1 MSESELHAAAPA
13 AAEPLRFN
21 ELGDVIAHDEFPAI
35 DLALRRGRHVHK
47 GDEQWYPFLLEA
59 AGLLEVFYR
68 RYGCELIHK
77 SDGYFFL
84 LPVDD
89 SLGKRQLSVPE
100 MIVGQGLALAY
111 LDPQTLENAGT
122 ITREAL
128 LNQLASVMGTEAL
141 MRVLNPKR
149 RRPDERLMQRT
160 VRQKVAEALRRLAQ
174 LGFVE
179 LLPDER
185 LRLPSSL
192 LRFAE
197 PVRGLGSPAAALAQM
212 LQRGEISLGAED
224 DGGGEDDA
232 VTDADAE
239 SGEEGAL
246 VDASPALDGAQ
257 ATSGEVTIARESA
270 RLEGAAD
277 VDDSTGAGGAS
288 PEQAELD
295 ALFGPESGAR
305 SIGDD
310 PHADLEDDASSGTLL
325 DDLDVEQPASGGTTA
340 NAWSSVGRGADAS
353 RSHAAATDDSL
364 SDDDGGSDEPRFE
377 SFSAVAST
385 AEDATSEGSSMERT
399 ISEESSPDVP
409 PYGAAAEHARSMAED
424 AGDAD
429 DPTGAARELHDFLSF
444 DNEQADASADGPASG
459 IAPPDRDEDEA

>member
-21 ELGDVIAHDEFPAI
+21 ELGDVIAHEEFPAI

-224 DGGGEDDA
+224 DGSGEDDA

-239 SGEEGAL
+239 SGEEGPL
-246 VDASPALDGAQ
+246 VDASPALDRAR
-257 ATSGEVTIARESA
+257 ATSGEVTVARESTT
-270 RLEGAAD
+270 LEGPAD
-277 VDDSTGAGGAS
+277 VDDSTGAGGGGH
-288 PEQAELD
+288 EQAEPD
-295 ALFGPESGAR
+295 AL
-305 SIGDD
+305 
-310 PHADLEDDASSGTLL
+310 
-325 DDLDVEQPASGGTTA
+325 
-340 NAWSSVGRGADAS
+340 
-353 RSHAAATDDSL
+353 SHAAATDDAL
-364 SDDDGGSDEPRFE
+364 SDDDGGSDESLFE
-377 SFSAVAST
+377 SFTAVAST
-385 AEDATSEGSSMERT
+385 AEEAASEGFSMERT
-399 ISEESSPDVP
+399 ISEEPSPDVP

-424 AGDAD
+424 ADDA
-429 DPTGAARELHDFLSF
+429 TGAARELHDFLSF
-444 DNEQADASADGPASG
+444 DNDQADASADEPASG
-459 IAPPDRDEDEA
+459 AAPPERDEDEA